1 MKNTPFKAIN
11 WNNIE
16 DSKDLE
22 VWNRLVNDFW
32 VPERIPVSNDIPT
45 WNTMNEKEQLATMR
59 VFTNLTLL
67 DTLQSQFGAISLMPD
82 AITPHEEAVYTNIAF
97 MEAIHAKSYSNIFMT
112 LADTP
117 TINEAFRW
125 SEENENVQRKTN
137 IILDKYQGED
147 PFEKKIASV
156 MLESFLFYSGFYL
169 PFRFSSH
176 SKLTNTADII
186 RLIVRDE
193 CLSADHD
200 LLTPTGWKP
209 IAEITK
215 EDKVAQY
222 NPETR
227 EISFAHPTNISSHV
241 ADHTWTFKNEQ
252 GHVNLTTSPRHR
264 MFFEKRP
271 YGHIEGAEYEPRV
284 VEAEDVTTTDMN
296 AYSRIVHGGLKTGG
310 RDELSVEERLLVAI
324 SADGSFDNT
333 TVNASGDLRRS
344 GAISGAVPVSFSF
357 SKERKIQ
364 RLFELAGEAGWK
376 LSERK
381 PSLRK
386 GNVKE
391 RRNFTLHVPVQFVD
405 RDKLLSD
412 ISDLESVSA
421 LWCRDFIDELAEWD
435 GYWVE
440 GGNRR
445 ITWGTVKPE
454 NADFVQA
461 VAALAGHRVHRR
473 LIVDKRSD
481 TFSDYHKLQILKDS
495 PYTSAQSVSKVQS
508 ESQEVYGIEVPDS
521 FLLTRNGD
529 SVTVTGNSI
538 HGYYIGYKYQQ
549 GIKSIEPVRQEELK
563 DFSYDLMYDL
573 YTNELEY
580 TEDIYDELGWTEDVK
595 KFLRYNANKALNNL
609 GYEGLFPA
617 DETNVSPEILTS
629 ISPNADENHDF
640 FSGSGSSY
648 VIGRAEDTQDEDWDF

>member
-1 MKNTPFKAIN
+1 MTNQPFKAIN

-16 DSKDLE
+16 DPKDLE
-22 VWNRLVNDFW
+22 VWNRLVNNFW
-32 VPERIPVSNDIPT
+32 VPERVPVSNDMPV
-45 WNTMNEKEQLATMR
+45 WNRMTQAEQLATMR

-67 DTLQSQFGAISLMPD
+67 DTLQNRFGAISLMPD
-82 AITPHEEAVYTNIAF
+82 ALTPHEEAVYTNIAF

-112 LADTP
+112 LSSTDQ
-117 TINEAFRW
+117 INEAFRW

-137 IILDKYQGED
+137 IILNKYQGED

-227 EISFAHPTNISSHV
+227 EISFTHPTNISSHV

-252 GHVNLTTSPRHR
+252 GQVKLTTSPRHR
-264 MFFEKRP
+264 MFFEREQTIGSEYDP
-271 YGHIEGAEYEPRV
+271 YV
-284 VEAEDVTTTDMN
+284 VEAEDVTTFDMN
-296 AYSRIVHGGLKTGG
+296 PCTRIVHGGFKARG
-310 RDELSVEERLLVAI
+310 RIELSPEERLLIAIAVA
-324 SADGSFDNT
+324 GSFDRVSESRFEDMN
-333 TVNASGDLRRS
+333 NE
-344 GAISGAVPVSFSF
+344 IVPVAFNLPQG
-357 SKERKIQ
+357 RKPQ
-364 RLFELAGEAGWK
+364 RLSELANEVGWK
-376 LSERK
+376 LTEHAPNAEESGTEN
-381 PSLRK
+381 
-386 GNVKE
+386 GE
-391 RRNFTLHVPVQFVD
+391 FTLHVPVRFADQ
-405 RDKLLSD
+405 DKLLSN

-421 LWCRDFIDELAEWD
+421 TWCQDFIDELGEWSR
-435 GYWVE
+435 YW
-440 GGNRR
+440 
-445 ITWGTVKPE
+445 IDWGFYGVAWETPSPE
-454 NADFVQA
+454 NADFAQA
-461 VAALAGHRVHRR
+461 VVALAGYKARRELVTFVGSDGSSEYHR
-473 LIVDKRSD
+473 
-481 TFSDYHKLQILKDS
+481 LQIVKDT
-495 PYTSAQSVSKVQS
+495 PYTNAQQVAKTKT

-563 DFSYDLMYDL
+563 DFAYDMMYDL
-573 YTNELEY
+573 YTNEIEY

-609 GYEGLFPA
+609 GYEALFPA

-648 VIGRAEDTQDEDWDF
+648 VIGRGEDTTDEDWDF